1 MDDLKSWIRNNGR
14 PEIGSLDE
22 QILIAIMKPSNVSD
36 EILSNTPNTR
46 LLDSYV
52 ACIKGYDS
60 QKVPPLE
67 LLFNLILE
75 FIETDNEDFHLTKF
89 I

>member
-1 MDDLKSWIRNNGR
+1 MDDVKSWIRNNGR
-14 PEIGSLDE
+14 LEIGSLDE

-60 QKVPPLE
+60 QKVP
-67 LLFNLILE
+67 LLS
-75 FIETDNEDFHLTKF
+75 DCLTSFKNSLKQITRIF
-89 I
+89 T

>member
-14 PEIGSLDE
+14 AEIGSLDE
-22 QILIAIMKPSNVSD
+22 QVFIFKINLSNVPD
-36 EILSNTPNTR
+36 EIFGNPPNAG
-46 LLDSYV
+46 LLDSHV

-67 LLFNLILE
+67 LLFNLI
-75 FIETDNEDFHLTKF
+75 
-89 I
+89 